1 MAHKKEKCHS
11 IWIKVANKIVKGKNM
26 KSRLLAVISAMSLCV
41 GLLAGCGASKSAY
54 EPVLPTETEEAEIF
68 VEAIDNLPENFIKG
82 MDISSVL
89 SEEASGVVYYN
100 KDGQEEDLFK
110 ILADSGVNYI

>member
-11 IWIKVANKIVKGKNM
+11 FWIKVANKIVKGKNM

-54 EPVLPTETEEAEIF
+54 EPVLPTETEEAEIL
-68 VEAIDNLPENFIKG
+68 VEAIDN
-82 MDISSVL
+82 
-89 SEEASGVVYYN
+89 
-100 KDGQEEDLFK
+100 
-110 ILADSGVNYI
+110 